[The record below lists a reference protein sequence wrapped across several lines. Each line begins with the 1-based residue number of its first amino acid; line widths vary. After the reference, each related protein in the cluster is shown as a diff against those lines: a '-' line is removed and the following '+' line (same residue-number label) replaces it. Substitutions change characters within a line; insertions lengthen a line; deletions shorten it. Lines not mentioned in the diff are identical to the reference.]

1 MANPDYNEAKI
12 LTVSSA
18 TVSVLTWAIASEK
31 YYQVKKIVGPK
42 EKKLEIAEAMLKCV
56 EA

>member
-1 MANPDYNEAKI
+1 MTTPDYNEAKI

>member
-18 TVSVLTWAIASEK
+18 TVSVLTWALASEK